1 MTVPNIDWGEA
12 ERFLT
17 LLGKTPETA
26 RLRSFPHRH
35 NANRKTIGSRK
46 DSFNQA
52 TAQRWQ
58 NEQRGIYLVINNGGD
73 KDEDITSC
81 VAFFVEWDNKPLD
94 WQLTAW
100 QSLGFGEPSIIV
112 TTGGK
117 SAHCYW
123 VLDLP
128 IPPDHWQPIQSALIA
143 ATAADPV
150 NRNPSRVMRLPGGFY
165 IGPNGNATGQTKI
178 HSSTDNRYTP
188 EDIEAWLVALP
199 VTGIPVTPQG
209 IPLSDA
215 PSLPLHPSDHPPHTI
230 ADIRSALAAIPPRP
244 GPGTGTYG
252 IYRNILWGLIRACE
266 EAGGDRDL
274 AISLMESHSPDGWD
288 IRQVA
293 ESGGDHIAAG
303 TFWYHARQAGWRPPA
318 TARQERP
325 PSQTPGIPVVGTDAK
340 AGAGA
345 GQQGGH
351 HEAHQ
356 QSPSILSL
364 SDVRERLRYA
374 VENGASRQDLEALR
388 IELATA
394 ADMQPATLRD
404 LLRAIQAEHEAA
416 AVVAHEAASIRDA
429 VERRAISQIL
439 TLDYLLPP
447 SLAHALRYRT
457 QWLPTDDIATACTF
471 LIGMSGL
478 IKLGSEV
485 IASEAASY
493 RVPLNLYGALVA
505 RSGAKKSPISRIL
518 VSDPTHEIRLLLAAQ
533 HQRARDNWQEQNR
546 GVKPSERSDEP
557 RAAYC
562 SISDATAEALASQ
575 LQCQEERG
583 LGLLIHRDELAG
595 LIGGLNQYRGG
606 RGSDSEQL
614 LEAYDG
620 GGFRSLRVAANGGGR
635 FYSRCHLSIYG
646 TIQPAIL
653 RSLVADGDASGLW
666 ARFLMI
672 PLPERVVPLPV
683 DETPEQTTASTQA
696 AQLLASVAD
705 YVWRLPRTSLA
716 LDISG
721 RERFFCYEA
730 RCQADA
736 LAATLPA
743 QSALYGKAPG
753 KVLRLA
759 GVLHLLAG
767 SVTDGWPSPAI
778 DAAAIDRAVAVIDHL
793 TGWTL
798 GLHADAAAGE
808 ASDLMRQI
816 HRIATTLNRPVGWR
830 DVAQRLS
837 KAARTSV
844 DSSAA
849 AAAAEALAEIGAGV
863 LEQGARGSWSY
874 RATEALP

>member
-1 MTVPNIDWGEA
+1 MTVPQIDWGEA

-17 LLGKTPETA
+17 LLGKTPESA

-35 NANRKTIGSRK
+35 NANRKAIGSRK

-58 NEQRGIYLVINNGGD
+58 NEQRGLYLVINDGGD

-81 VAFFVEWDNKPLD
+81 AAFFVEWDNKPID

-100 QSLGFGEPSIIV
+100 QSFGFGEPSIIV

-123 VLDLP
+123 VLNSP
-128 IPPDHWQPIQSALIA
+128 IAPDRWQPIQSALIA

-150 NRNPSRVMRLPGGFY
+150 NRNPSRVMRLPGGYY
-165 IGPNGNATGQTKI
+165 IGPNGTATGQTKI
-178 HSSTDNRYTP
+178 HSSTTNRYTP
-188 EDIEAWLVALP
+188 EDVERWLVALP

-209 IPLSDA
+209 ETHSGTGESRIALPFHA
-215 PSLPLHPSDHPPHTI
+215 PEHPPRTLD
-230 ADIRSALAAIPPRP
+230 DIREALALIPPRP
-244 GPGTGTYG
+244 GAGTGTYG
-252 IYRNILWGLIRACE
+252 TYRNLLWGLIRACE
-266 EAGGDRDL
+266 EAGSDREM
-274 AISLMESHSPDGWD
+274 AISLMERHSPDGWD

-293 ESGGDHIAAG
+293 DSGGEQIGAA
-303 TFWYHARQAGWRPPA
+303 TFWYHARQAGWRPISRSFAGNPQQDHA
-318 TARQERP
+318 
-325 PSQTPGIPVVGTDAK
+325 QTPSPNQGTAP
-340 AGAGA
+340 
-345 GQQGGH
+345 
-351 HEAHQ
+351 
-356 QSPSILSL
+356 QSPQPPQPVILSL

-404 LLRAIQAEHEAA
+404 LLRAIQAEHDAA
-416 AVVAHEAASIRDA
+416 AVVAQEAASIRDA
-429 VERRAISQIL
+429 VERRAISQII

-471 LIGMSGL
+471 LVGMSGL
-478 IKLGSEV
+478 FKLGSEV

-518 VSDPTHEIRLLLAAQ
+518 VSDPTHEIRLSLAAQ

-557 RAAYC
+557 KAAYC

-620 GGFRSLRVAANGGGR
+620 GGFRSLRIAANGGGR

-653 RSLVADGDASGLW
+653 RALVADGDASGLW

-672 PLPERVVPLPV
+672 PLPERVVALPV
-683 DETPEQTTASTQA
+683 DETPEQALASSQA
-696 AQLLASVAD
+696 AQTLASVAD
-705 YVWRLPRTSLA
+705 YIWHLPRTSLS
-716 LDISG
+716 LDQTG
-721 RERFFCYEA
+721 RERFFAYEA
-730 RCQADA
+730 RCQSDA

-759 GVLHLLAG
+759 GMLHILAG
-767 SVTDGWPSPAI
+767 SVGDGWTAPAI
-778 DAAAIDRAVAVIDHL
+778 DALVIDRAIALVDHIN
-793 TGWTL
+793 GWTL
-798 GLHADAAAGE
+798 SLHADAAAGE
-808 ASDLMRQI
+808 ASDLMRQV
-816 HRIATTLNRPVGWR
+816 HRIAQNLNRPVGWR

-837 KAARTSV
+837 KAARASV
-844 DSSAA
+844 DSSSAA
-849 AAAAEALAEIGAGV
+849 SAAQALADIGAGV
-863 LEQGARGSWSY
+863 VEEGARGSWSY
-874 RATEALP
+874 RAVDALP

>member
-1 MTVPNIDWGEA
+1 MTVPQIDWGEA

-35 NANRKTIGSRK
+35 NANRKAIGSRK

-123 VLDLP
+123 VLDSP

-165 IGPNGNATGQTKI
+165 IGPNGTATGQTKI
-178 HSSTDNRYTP
+178 HLSTANRYTP
-188 EDIEAWLVALP
+188 EDIERWLVSLP

-209 IPLSDA
+209 IQLSGT
-215 PSLPLHPSDHPPHTI
+215 PSLPLHPSEHPYHTL
-230 ADIRSALAAIPPRP
+230 DEIRDALAAIPPRP
-244 GPGTGTYG
+244 GAGTGTYG
-252 IYRNILWGLIRACE
+252 LYRNILWGLIHACE
-266 EAGGDRDL
+266 EAGGDREM
-274 AISLMESHSPDGWD
+274 AIALMEQHSPNGWD
-288 IRQVA
+288 VRQVA
-293 ESGGDHIAAG
+293 ESGGEKVSAA
-303 TFWYHARQAGWRPPA
+303 TFWFHARQAGWRRTPA
-318 TARQERP
+318 
-325 PSQTPGIPVVGTDAK
+325 PSPAEQQRNH
-340 AGAGA
+340 
-345 GQQGGH
+345 GQASH
-351 HEAHQ
+351 HPQADSP
-356 QSPSILSL
+356 QSPQPPQPVILSL

-404 LLRAIQAEHEAA
+404 LLRAIQAEHDAA
-416 AVVAHEAASIRDA
+416 TIVAQEAASIRDA
-429 VERRAISQIL
+429 VERRAISQII

-471 LIGMSGL
+471 LVGMSGL

-485 IASEAASY
+485 VASEAASY

-518 VSDPTHEIRLLLAAQ
+518 VSDPTHEIRLSLAAQ

-557 RAAYC
+557 KAAYC

-620 GGFRSLRVAANGGGR
+620 GGFRSLRIAANGGGR

-653 RSLVADGDASGLW
+653 RALVADGDASGLW

-672 PLPERVVPLPV
+672 PLPERVVALPV
-683 DETPEQTTASTQA
+683 DETPEQAAASAQA
-696 AQLLASVAD
+696 AQMLASVAD
-705 YVWRLPRTSLA
+705 YIWRLPRTSLS
-716 LDISG
+716 LDHTG
-721 RERFFCYEA
+721 RERFFAYEA
-730 RCQADA
+730 RCQSDA

-753 KVLRLA
+753 KVLRMA
-759 GVLHLLAG
+759 GMLHILAG
-767 SVTDGWPSPAI
+767 SVGDGWSAPAI
-778 DAAAIDRAVAVIDHL
+778 DAAAIDRAIAVVDHIN
-793 TGWTL
+793 GWTL
-798 GLHADAAAGE
+798 SLHADAAAGE

-816 HRIATTLNRPVGWR
+816 HRIAQNLNRPVGWR

-837 KAARTSV
+837 KAARASV
-844 DSSAA
+844 DSSSAA
-849 AAAAEALAEIGAGV
+849 SAAHALADIGAGV
-863 LEQGARGSWSY
+863 VEEGARGSWSY
-874 RATEALP
+874 RAVEALP